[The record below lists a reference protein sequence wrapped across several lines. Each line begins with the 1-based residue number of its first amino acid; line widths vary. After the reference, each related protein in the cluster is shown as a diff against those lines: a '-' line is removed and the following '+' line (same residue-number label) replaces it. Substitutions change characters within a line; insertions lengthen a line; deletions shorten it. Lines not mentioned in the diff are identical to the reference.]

1 MELLYLYHNH
11 ITLAGSFSGTMFA
24 CFSCKFE
31 TDVVSEFAVHL
42 QTKHTTNEDRFL
54 SSANPPP
61 ASEAKVKVELIPDLL
76 SATTTTTTTDDLVSH
91 GSIAL
96 TSDGVEEIS
105 IDAFGLDQVPC

>member
-1 MELLYLYHNH
+1 
-11 ITLAGSFSGTMFA
+11 MFA

-76 SATTTTTTTDDLVSH
+76 SATTTTTTDDLVSH
-91 GSIAL
+91 GSIAS

-105 IDAFGLDQVPC
+105 IDAFGLDQVRC